1 MKEKGAKRGDKNQL
15 VEYIGSRETTKI
27 PNQENND
34 TMCAAKE
41 HKKSGRNSEEQD
53 IQEQKHIMKLFL
65 GVGRQYFGKWKDLFR
80 GVSEKREA
88 GKILYPIEV
97 LLFTGT
103 LMFVCQ
109 LGARRQINYKLRMNA
124 AVRKKYHALFG
135 VEDIPHGDTLNYT
148 YQRVKVEEVQ
158 EIVCR
163 MMEKLMGEEEI
174 RQWRL
179 FDTFY
184 LIAIDGTG
192 VLTYSERHCDYCL
205 TRKLNNGTTLY
216 YHPVLE
222 AKLVTANGY
231 ALSLMT
237 EFIEN
242 RDPQASKQ
250 DCELKA
256 FYRLAD
262 RLKQRFPNAN
272 FCLLLDGLFAGG
284 PTLEICEQQKWKYF
298 ITLTDADLPT
308 VNEEFEALLAL
319 PPENRREIALK
330 KGGSQTHRWMNCIE
344 YVDSDQKAHSLNVLE
359 CVETTPDK
367 HGQFTSTKFKWLTN
381 FFLLSNNSPTLAN
394 QAGRLRWKVEN
405 EGFNLQKNDG
415 FELEHVF
422 SRHETAHKVFYLLL
436 QIATIFFQLMAK
448 SAFFHK
454 TFPYGVG
461 SLKNIAFR
469 LLEAWRNLRLDDQA
483 FLALTVIPP
492 DSS

>member
-1 MKEKGAKRGDKNQL
+1 MKEKGAKRDDKNQQ

-41 HKKSGRNSEEQD
+41 HKKSGRNCEEQD

-65 GVGRQYFGKWKDLFR
+65 GVVRQYFGKWKDLFR

-88 GKILYPIEV
+88 GKILYPMDV
-97 LLFTGT
+97 LLFTGI

-124 AVRKKYHALFG
+124 AVRKKYQALFG
-135 VEDIPHGDTLNYT
+135 VENVPHGDTVNYA
-148 YQRVKVEEVQ
+148 YQRMKVEEVQ

-163 MMEKLMGEEEI
+163 MMEKLMEAEEM
-174 RQWRL
+174 RKWRL
-179 FDTFY
+179 CDIYY

-231 ALSLMT
+231 AMSLMT

-256 FYRLAD
+256 FYRLAE
-262 RLKQRFPNAN
+262 RLKQRFPNVD

-284 PTLEICEQQKWKYF
+284 PTLEICKQKKWMYF
-298 ITLTDADLPT
+298 ITLTDADLST
-308 VNEEFEALLAL
+308 VNEEFTALLAL

-330 KGGSQTHRWMNCIE
+330 TEGSQTYRWMNCIE
-344 YVDSDQKAHSLNVLE
+344 YVDSNQKAHSLNVLE
-359 CVETTPDK
+359 CVETIPDK
-367 HGQFTSTKFKWLTN
+367 HGQLTSTKFKWLTN
-381 FFLLSNNSPTLAN
+381 FSLLSTNVPTLAN

-405 EGFNLQKNDG
+405 EGFNIQKNDG
-415 FELEHVF
+415 FELEHIF
-422 SRHETAHKVFYLLL
+422 SHDETAAKVFYLIL
-436 QIATIFFQLMAK
+436 QIACIIFQLMSK
-448 SAFFHK
+448 SSFFQK
-454 TFPYGVG
+454 AFPYGVG

-483 FLALTVIPP
+483 FLDLAVITL